1 MQEDDLINNAK
12 DAGDYLRAGLKELA
26 KDHPCIGD
34 VRGAGLFT
42 GLEVV
47 KDPETKEIDP
57 ESATLLINRLRY
69 NNVLIG
75 AAGPYGNILKIRPPL
90 RFYRKDADFFIDAI
104 TKSLKEIGK

>member
-1 MQEDDLINNAK
+1 MQKILQEHCK
-12 DAGDYLRAGLKELA
+12 KAGGALLKALKEVQER
-26 KDHPCIGD
+26 HPESVGD

>member
-1 MQEDDLINNAK
+1 MLSICQV
-12 DAGDYLRAGLKELA
+12 Y
-26 KDHPCIGD
+26 
-34 VRGAGLFT
+34 VRFT
-42 GLEVV
+42 SVQDKV
-47 KDPETKEIDP
+47 DS